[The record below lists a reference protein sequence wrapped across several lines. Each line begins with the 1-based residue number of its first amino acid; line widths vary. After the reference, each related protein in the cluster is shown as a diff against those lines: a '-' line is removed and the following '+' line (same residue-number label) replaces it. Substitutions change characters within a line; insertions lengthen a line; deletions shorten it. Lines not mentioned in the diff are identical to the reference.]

1 MEKIEFTNPES
12 KEFNEEVRNYLELM
26 RDTEAI
32 IGDGMEELK
41 GANWAIVLGIPDSSQ
56 NCSSWSLISFASL
69 ILRIFAS
76 FFCLGI
82 LFYLLQKTFQIR
94 KKRDNL

>member
-32 IGDGMEELK
+32 IGDGMDKLK
-41 GANWAIVLGIPDSSQ
+41 GYKCQLKNVQ
-56 NCSSWSLISFASL
+56 F
-69 ILRIFAS
+69 
-76 FFCLGI
+76 
-82 LFYLLQKTFQIR
+82 
-94 KKRDNL
+94 